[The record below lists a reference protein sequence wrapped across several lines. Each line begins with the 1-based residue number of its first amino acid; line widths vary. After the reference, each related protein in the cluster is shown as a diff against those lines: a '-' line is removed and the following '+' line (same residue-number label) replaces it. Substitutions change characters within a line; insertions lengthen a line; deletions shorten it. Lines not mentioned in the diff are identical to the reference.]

1 MLGWGHTQA
10 VIQSHSHTGPQFV
23 IANFAHSNITP
34 FVERNTEHIVS
45 IIYMRVLGT
54 IRPSEYRVQ
63 STVISSVHN
72 AISKYKS
79 HADRSR
85 LYIVSDPC
93 HNISILKPSHST
105 LVD

>member
-23 IANFAHSNITP
+23 IANFAHSNHHT

-54 IRPSEYRVQ
+54 IRPV
-63 STVISSVHN
+63 
-72 AISKYKS
+72 
-79 HADRSR
+79 
-85 LYIVSDPC
+85 
-93 HNISILKPSHST
+93 
-105 LVD
+105 